1 MNNLMTGK
9 QLKVPSTDAVSTDD
23 EWQDGM
29 DLRITVKLKDH
40 NINALVDT
48 GARMNAVSYSTYR
61 KATDQPLQPAG
72 SSLHGCVEAHQATLE
87 RRIEEVKEKMRSKA
101 LQEIIYALAAFRML
115 YAMLARLQEHPCHRL
130 DPMLAI
136 SELIIQQ
143 EDTLVSQQS
152 GHCYELD
159 DRTLQAIHA
168 PEVQG
173 LAARHVA
180 MVICGK
186 GQASLPTLELNVF
199 VHVHR
204 FEMGKMY
211 AASVMHGYFLAR
223 LHQRFQLD
231 RRLALVNT
239 SSCIGASMQ
248 REMRHVNYGFRRP
261 VSLPLQAHG

>member
-1 MNNLMTGK
+1 
-9 QLKVPSTDAVSTDD
+9 
-23 EWQDGM
+23 
-29 DLRITVKLKDH
+29 
-40 NINALVDT
+40 
-48 GARMNAVSYSTYR
+48 
-61 KATDQPLQPAG
+61 
-72 SSLHGCVEAHQATLE
+72 
-87 RRIEEVKEKMRSKA
+87 
-101 LQEIIYALAAFRML
+101 
-115 YAMLARLQEHPCHRL
+115 
-130 DPMLAI
+130 MLAI

-143 EDTLVSQQS
+143 EDTLVSQQP
-152 GHCYELD
+152 GHCYKLE

-186 GQASLPTLELNVF
+186 GQASVLALDLNAF
-199 VHVHR
+199 AHVHR

-231 RRLALVNT
+231 CQLALVNT

-248 REMRHVNYGFRRP
+248 RDNEARKLW
-261 VSLPLQAHG
+261 LPTACVAPQ